1 MIARP
6 TQLTRASDLLPPQ
19 ISFPILRENGI
30 FRQQR
35 CRHADGRQIGAL
47 ISSFFPSISSP
58 HDLTGER
65 TKSDTNRSLEEE
77 WKKEEERGTEW
88 RIYGS
93 CTGPMM
99 REVESLSLR
108 KIQDAEEG

>member
-1 MIARP
+1 M
-6 TQLTRASDLLPPQ
+6 
-19 ISFPILRENGI
+19 
-30 FRQQR
+30 
-35 CRHADGRQIGAL
+35 
-47 ISSFFPSISSP
+47 
-58 HDLTGER
+58 TGER